1 MINEVSSG
9 AILYRRQNKT
19 ITFLLLHYYGGH
31 WDFPKGNKEEGETD
45 LDTALRE
52 IKEET
57 GITDVT
63 IVDNFKKQI
72 FYKFKRN
79 NRLISKKVIYFLA
92 ETNSSNVRLSNE
104 HLNFIWAQYEEAFRI
119 ITYPTSKE
127 ILTEGYKFLTTQ
139 KFQI

>member
-19 ITFLLLHYYGGH
+19 ITFLLLHYYSGH

-92 ETNSSNVRLSNE
+92 ETNSSDVRLSNE
-104 HLNFIWAQYEEAFRI
+104 HLSFIWAQYEEAFRI